1 MFNTPIDKKLQEG
14 MKAQARI
21 ISIVLMMIS
30 TSKRTVLVWRLTLCL
45 TLAVFSGLVQAQE
58 YSKHQ
63 LHMFNAI
70 TKGVKSLGDENWR
83 FTAIAPLK
91 PDILPLFWGDHKA
104 YTGDIRWPQNSY
116 PPVAIASEYQKG
128 RFIALG
134 HDGLLIDPGANDDF
148 TGNILNWL
156 GNSYKYKKVII
167 YTHISNWFNKDILS
181 AKAKELFAS
190 RGVEIIELGSQ
201 VTDEDLKECDLFIIA
216 RPTQIIDQNQI
227 SSIVSYVEQGG
238 SLLMTGMGW
247 YWETLNKP
255 GDIKVF
261 PLNRL
266 GAHLG
271 FEYSRTSIDKTPP
284 NNKKGP
290 RRYSPV
296 RFQPLYARK
305 PVEVKSYSLKK
316 HSNSFITHSIARNRD
331 KYYYVV
337 EGENVIVSMPY
348 RFFMKC
354 KKPVDF
360 IAQLDVVYELYADL
374 TDGIK
379 PFDGNKIM
387 ILNIDNMSFHM
398 SSGNPIL
405 SRQDR
410 IEYILAELGKSNYKN
425 PSWGLIHELGH
436 DFIIGMKHY
445 FVFGHGDNE
454 SWAEFFA
461 LYACQEL
468 GLEHKEPTWK
478 ETARAY
484 HESGEHDFERIKNE
498 KWLMIG
504 FLHHIQEQYGWD
516 VYKKLFKKYAELIRE
531 KNYPDFNDTEKK
543 VDLFVKELS
552 LAAGANFYPYF
563 AKWGFPVNQSINKEL
578 KHLPKA
584 KLLK

>member
-1 MFNTPIDKKLQEG
+1 
-14 MKAQARI
+14 
-21 ISIVLMMIS
+21 MIS
-30 TSKRTVLVWRLTLCL
+30 TSKKTLLVRRLTLCL
-45 TLAVFSGLVQAQE
+45 TLAVFSGLVKAQE

-63 LHMFNAI
+63 LHIFKEI
-70 TKGVKSLGDENWR
+70 TKGVKSLGNESWR

-104 YTGDIRWPQNSY
+104 YAGDIRWPQKSY

-148 TGNILNWL
+148 TSNILNWL
-156 GNSYKYKKVII
+156 GNSYKHKKVII

-181 AKAKELFAS
+181 AKAKDILTS
-190 RGVEIIELGSQ
+190 REVEIIELGSQ
-201 VTDEDLKECDLFIIA
+201 VTDEDLRECDLFILA
-216 RPTQIIDQNQI
+216 RPSRIIEQDEI
-227 SSIVSYVEQGG
+227 SSILSYVDQGG

-247 YWETLNKP
+247 YWEARNKP
-255 GDIKVF
+255 NDIKVF

-266 GAHLG
+266 GEHLG
-271 FEYSRTSIDKTPP
+271 YEYSKTSIGKTPP

-290 RRYSPV
+290 SRYSFIS
-296 RFQPLYARK
+296 FQPLYARK
-305 PVEVKSYSLKK
+305 PVEIKNYSIKE
-316 HSNSFITHSIARNRD
+316 HSNSFITHSIALNKD
-331 KYYYVV
+331 KYHYVV
-337 EGENVIVSMPY
+337 EGEHVIVSMPY
-348 RFFMKC
+348 RFFMRC
-354 KKPVDF
+354 KRPVEF
-360 IAQLDVVYELYADL
+360 IKQLDVVYELYANL
-374 TDGIK
+374 TDDIK
-379 PFDGNKIM
+379 PFDGNKIT
-387 ILNIDNMSFHM
+387 ILNVDNMYFNM

-410 IEYILAELGKSNYKN
+410 IAYILAELDKSNYKN
-425 PSWGLIHELGH
+425 PSWGLMHELGH

-445 FVFGHGDNE
+445 FVFGDGDNE

-468 GLEHKEPTWK
+468 ELEHKEPTWK
-478 ETARAY
+478 ETAKSY
-484 HESGEHDFERIKNE
+484 HELGEHDFERIKNE

-504 FLHHIQEQYGWD
+504 FLHHILDQYGWD
-516 VYKKLFKKYAELIRE
+516 IYKKLFKRYSELIMG

-563 AKWGFPVNQSINKEL
+563 DRWGFPVNRSINEEL

-584 KLLK
+584 KLFKQ

>member
-1 MFNTPIDKKLQEG
+1 
-14 MKAQARI
+14 
-21 ISIVLMMIS
+21 
-30 TSKRTVLVWRLTLCL
+30 
-45 TLAVFSGLVQAQE
+45 
-58 YSKHQ
+58 
-63 LHMFNAI
+63 MFNAI
-70 TKGVKSLGDENWR
+70 TKGVKSLGDKGWR
-83 FTAIAPLK
+83 FTAIALLK
-91 PDILPLFWGDHKA
+91 PDILPLFWGNHKA

-167 YTHISNWFNKDILS
+167 YTHISNWFNKAILS
-181 AKAKELFAS
+181 AKAKELLTS
-190 RGVEIIELGSQ
+190 REVEITELGSK
-201 VTDEDLKECDLFIIA
+201 VTDEDLKECDLFIIV
-216 RPTQIIDQNQI
+216 RPTQIIDQNEI
-227 SSIVSYVEQGG
+227 SSIVSYVGEGG

-247 YWETLNKP
+247 FWEAQNKP
-255 GDIKVF
+255 HDIKVF

-266 GAHLG
+266 GEYLG
-271 FEYSRTSIDKTPP
+271 FEYSKTSIDKTPP
-284 NNKKGP
+284 NNKKETH
-290 RRYSPV
+290 RYSHIG
-296 RFQPLYARK
+296 FKPLYARK
-305 PVEVKSYSLKK
+305 SVEVKNYSLKE
-316 HSNSFITHSIARNRD
+316 HSNSFITHSIALNKD
-331 KYYYVV
+331 KYHYVV

-354 KKPVDF
+354 KKPADF
-360 IAQLDVVYELYADL
+360 VKQLDVVYELYANL

-379 PFDGNKIM
+379 PFDGNKII
-387 ILNIDNMSFHM
+387 ILNVDNLCYHM

-410 IEYILAELGKSNYKN
+410 IEYILAELDKSNYKN
-425 PSWGLIHELGH
+425 PSWGLMHELGH
-436 DFIIGMKHY
+436 DFITGMKHY
-445 FVFGHGDNE
+445 FIFGHGGNE

-461 LYACQEL
+461 LYACKEL

-478 ETARAY
+478 ETAKAY

-504 FLHHIQEQYGWD
+504 FLHHILDQYGWD
-516 VYKKLFKKYAELIRE
+516 VYKKLFKRYAELIRE
-531 KNYPDFNDTEKK
+531 KKYLDFNDTEKK

-563 AKWGFPVNQSINKEL
+563 DRWGFPVNQSINKEL

-584 KLLK
+584 KLFK